1 MEEKKLKPGR
11 GGARPGAGRKPAEYV
26 MPVARVDYEEER
38 ALHEKSKRERS
49 ELAYQMELGE
59 VVTRQAVQVAAATAF
74 AMTAQSLR
82 SLSDNLERKLGLDP
96 SVSEQI
102 ELTVDAVLTDL
113 SLALEALHAPKQ

>member
-1 MEEKKLKPGR
+1 MATSMR
-11 GGARPGAGRKPAEYV
+11 GGARKGAGRKPADYV
-26 MPVARVDYEEER
+26 MPKERADYEEER

-49 ELAYQMELGE
+49 ELAYQLELGE
-59 VVTRQAVQVAAATAF
+59 VVSRQAVQVAAATAF

-96 SVSEQI
+96 AVAEQI

-113 SLALEALHAPKQ
+113 SLALEALHAPKE